1 MKFFEI
7 ARLRSYYGA
16 LLTERQNDMLRM
28 HYDEDLSL
36 AEIAEEYGVSRQA
49 VADSIAK
56 GEKALR
62 DYDSKLRLI
71 EKDES
76 ILEALDSIDKDS
88 QSDDVKNAIAQI
100 RRVLED

>member
-88 QSDDVKNAIAQI
+88 QSDDVKNAIAHI